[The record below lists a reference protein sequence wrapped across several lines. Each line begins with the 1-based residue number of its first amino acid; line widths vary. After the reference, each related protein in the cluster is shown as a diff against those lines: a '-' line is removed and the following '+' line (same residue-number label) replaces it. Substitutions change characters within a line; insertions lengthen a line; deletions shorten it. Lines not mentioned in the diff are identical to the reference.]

1 MSKQQSTKFMDAYS
15 LLHLAVGIVVRH
27 WNMSLIVWFI
37 LHTIFE
43 IVENTSTGMNFI
55 NKYITLWPGGKDYS
69 DSLINS
75 IGDTVFSI
83 IGWYLA
89 DITLQ

>member
-1 MSKQQSTKFMDAYS
+1 MDAYS
-15 LLHLAVGIVVRH
+15 LLHLAVGIVARH
-27 WNMSLIVWFI
+27 WNMSLFVWFI

-43 IVENTSTGMNFI
+43 IVENTNAGMNFI
-55 NKYITLWPGGKDYS
+55 NKYITLWPGGKDYA

-89 DITLQ
+89 DITLKI

>member
-1 MSKQQSTKFMDAYS
+1 MGKQFMDAYS

-27 WNMSLIVWFI
+27 WNMSLIMWII

-43 IVENTSTGMNFI
+43 IVENTDTGMEFI
-55 NKYITLWPGGKDYS
+55 NNYIKLWPGGKPYA

-89 DITLQ
+89 NYTLT